1 MVVYTCHLNTGG
13 AAGRPSQEN
22 PWDLLASQSGLLVRL
37 QVMKDPISKTKVDG
51 AEEMAQRLRVLAALA
66 GELSLVPSTPAE

>member
-1 MVVYTCHLNTGG
+1 MYTCHLNTGG

-22 PWDLLASQSGLLVRL
+22 PWDLLASPSGLLVRL